1 MLWHA
6 YVDESGDRGW
16 KDRPPNLPAGKRV
29 GSSRIF
35 SATAVLIPD
44 GSQNAA
50 LAAWDQTAVTVGK
63 SPGAHIHFHDVN
75 STGQRKY
82 LAQTVAQV
90 PGIKI
95 ISVVLCKFHLPN
107 VVAIKQPGHLYN
119 WTLRLLIERLSWF
132 GKRNSAQVA
141 MTFGQ
146 VKGLPPAK
154 LLGYLSHIQDGN
166 LGGNIEWDYLKMPP
180 KINTPKNR
188 RMIQLADTAS
198 GSIFTAFEADP
209 WGYTDQS
216 YINMLRPVLW
226 RPPGG
231 KLQVYGL
238 KYGPWVAGSSSPP
251 AECVQEHPWLASFC
265 G

>member
-107 VVAIKQPGHLYN
+107 VVAIKQPGHLAWVPQN
-119 WTLRLLIERLSWF
+119 VGIFGGFATRLCWS
-132 GKRNSAQVA
+132 Q
-141 MTFGQ
+141 
-146 VKGLPPAK
+146 GLQGCP
-154 LLGYLSHIQDGN
+154 
-166 LGGNIEWDYLKMPP
+166 
-180 KINTPKNR
+180 
-188 RMIQLADTAS
+188 
-198 GSIFTAFEADP
+198 EAP
-209 WGYTDQS
+209 
-216 YINMLRPVLW
+216 N
-226 RPPGG
+226 
-231 KLQVYGL
+231 
-238 KYGPWVAGSSSPP
+238 A
-251 AECVQEHPWLASFC
+251 
-265 G
+265 